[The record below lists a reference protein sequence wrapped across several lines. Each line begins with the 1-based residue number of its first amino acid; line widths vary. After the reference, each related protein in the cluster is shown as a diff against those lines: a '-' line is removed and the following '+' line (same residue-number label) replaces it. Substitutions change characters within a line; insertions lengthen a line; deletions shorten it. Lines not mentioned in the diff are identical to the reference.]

1 MPATVL
7 ITGANGY
14 IGSQFSKLM
23 ESIGHKVEPI
33 DVAPRLPDLSPLGIN
48 AASHIINV
56 ADAAA
61 FRPVCEKAKP
71 TRIFHA
77 APPLLGFLHS
87 KEGRQAVLK
96 GGLSSARN
104 DISSRDQKSQKV
116 CIQRRYLPE
125 ESEKKFTESQG
136 LKAELFISKR

>member
-23 ESIGHKVEPI
+23 ESIGHKVEPV
-33 DVAPRLPDLSPLGIN
+33 DVASRLPDLSPLGIN

-61 FRPVCEKAKP
+61 FRPVC
-71 TRIFHA
+71 
-77 APPLLGFLHS
+77 GFLHS